1 MCRRL
6 AHASAMSA
14 LPPIADMCSA
24 LGDVRFVPIA
34 DISQNPPTPETVARH
49 GSNVANEQSV
59 EPSFEI
65 AHQWYS
71 APAVSKATRGSS

>member
-1 MCRRL
+1 MPSPRPCQRNVRF
-6 AHASAMSA
+6 A
-14 LPPIADMCSA
+14 PIADMCSA

-34 DISQNPPTPETVARH
+34 DISQNPAAETVARH